1 MARPR
6 SPDFVP
12 RLLQAAARV
21 FARNGLKRARM
32 ADIAR
37 EMGVAHGSLYN
48 YVESKEALFL
58 LLVERWGHLDSD
70 LAHRVLPLR
79 TPAME
84 SIVNRLRRRIHDTF
98 PLVALDAAL
107 SRRRPANPGG
117 ELEGVVRE
125 LFVRTEESR
134 EGATILE
141 RSAVDVPELYN
152 LFFEQVRRGLFDRMT
167 RYVTMRMQ
175 DGDFQQGDPAVTA
188 RFIIETVTF
197 FARHRHL
204 DPDPQR
210 LDDDTVR
217 DSIVDLVTRSLT
229 VPADGKR
236 PNRPRRPTRRATR
249 RTRS

>member
-21 FARNGLKRARM
+21 FARNGLKRTRM

-37 EMGVAHGSLYN
+37 DMGVAHGSLYN

-70 LAHRVLPLR
+70 LANRELPIR
-79 TPAME
+79 TPSME
-84 SIVNRLRRRIHDTF
+84 SIVNRLRQRIDDTF

-107 SRRRPANPGG
+107 SRPRPANPGR

-141 RSAVDVPELYN
+141 RSAVDVPELYR

-167 RYVTMRMQ
+167 RYVTMRMRN
-175 DGDFQQGDPAVTA
+175 GDFQKGEPAVTA

-204 DPDPQR
+204 DPDPQT

-217 DSIVDLVTRSLT
+217 GSIVDLITRSLT
-229 VPADGKR
+229 VAGDGKR
-236 PNRPRRPTRRATR
+236 LNRPSRRTKRATT

>member
-1 MARPR
+1 M
-6 SPDFVP
+6 
-12 RLLQAAARV
+12 
-21 FARNGLKRARM
+21 FARNGLKRTRM

-58 LLVERWGHLDSD
+58 LLVERWGHLDAD
-70 LAHRVLPLR
+70 LANRELPIR
-79 TPAME
+79 TPPME
-84 SIVNRLRRRIHDTF
+84 SIVNRLRQRIDDTF

-107 SRRRPANPGG
+107 SRRRPANPGR
-117 ELEGVVRE
+117 ELAGVVRE

-141 RSAVDVPELYN
+141 RSAVDVPELYH

-167 RYVTMRMQ
+167 RYVTRRMQ
-175 DGDFQQGDPAVTA
+175 EGVFHDGVPAVTA

-204 DPDPQR
+204 DPDPQT

-229 VPADGKR
+229 VAGDGKR
-236 PNRPRRPTRRATR
+236 LNRPRRPTKCATT

>member
-1 MARPR
+1 MARSR

-12 RLLQAAARV
+12 RLLKAAARV
-21 FARNGLKRARM
+21 FARDGLKRARM

-37 EMGVAHGSLYN
+37 DMGVAHGSLYN

-70 LAHRVLPLR
+70 LANRALPIR
-79 TPAME
+79 TPSMP
-84 SIVNRLRRRIHDTF
+84 SIVSRLRQRVDDTF
-98 PLVALDAAL
+98 PLFALDAAL
-107 SRRRPANPGG
+107 ARRRPTNPSR

-125 LFVRTEESR
+125 LYERTEESR
-134 EGATILE
+134 EGATIVE
-141 RSAVDVPELYN
+141 RSAVEVPELYQ

-175 DGDFQQGDPAVTA
+175 SGDFQHGVPAVTA

-210 LDDDTVR
+210 LNDHAVK
-217 DSIVDLVTRSLT
+217 SAIVDLVTHSLT
-229 VPADGKR
+229 PAAEGRHRKR
-236 PNRPRRPTRRATR
+236 AKRPTRRAMT